1 MIKLDFL
8 TTFKKKI
15 KLISQ
20 IIGTKDISKIGDG
33 TITGALNALLKKS
46 AVINTNTVTEAGF
59 ALDARQANPN
69 VAGSLGAQI
78 ATLNTNLG
86 TLSGKLE
93 FNPNVSKIICSVDY
107 HAGQTPVMT
116 LRFVDNLGNHF
127 SLSANENILEYA
139 MYQKETDT
147 WKSVWVK

>member
-1 MIKLDFL
+1 MIKLDFFS
-8 TTFKKKI
+8 TITKKI
-15 KLISQ
+15 KLIFQ
-20 IIGTKDISKIGDG
+20 IIGSTGISTIGDG
-33 TITGALNALLKKS
+33 TLTGAISALLKKS
-46 AVINTNTVTEAGF
+46 TVTNSNTVTEAGF

-127 SLSANENILEYA
+127 SLSANENTLEYA